1 MSHAAHIANHNFLFF
16 PMYVAQTKK
25 KAEPKTARVGEWI
38 ESNAVKEVNHD
49 SESPDRESDRRDS
62 ESDATDVR
70 RGFDLTV

>member
-1 MSHAAHIANHNFLFF
+1 MSHASHITNHNFLFY

-38 ESNAVKEVNHD
+38 ESNAVKELSHD
-49 SESPDRESDRRDS
+49 HESPDRESDQRDS
-62 ESDATDVR
+62 ESDDTGGT